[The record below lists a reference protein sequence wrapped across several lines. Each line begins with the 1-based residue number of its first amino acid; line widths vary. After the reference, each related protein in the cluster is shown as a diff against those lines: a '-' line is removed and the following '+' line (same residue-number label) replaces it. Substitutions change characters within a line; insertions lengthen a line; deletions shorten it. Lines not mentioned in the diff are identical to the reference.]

1 MTSTTP
7 RRRSSKQS
15 RREGKLFRFSMLLSL
30 LCVGAAHAN
39 GRSAEIVNSFQ
50 SFCLPG
56 PPDFAALDAKA
67 TAMNLS
73 VRKNVVTPPQS
84 DQTARTKSWIM
95 PLAGGPNEL
104 IASEAH
110 GPQGE
115 TESCGIG
122 AENVDGEEVKRELTS
137 RMDLSAPAREAFSA
151 DGAQR
156 VTYWRYADELVVV
169 LADVDAGENSRDLPS
184 PAACKEYA

>member
-1 MTSTTP
+1 
-7 RRRSSKQS
+7 
-15 RREGKLFRFSMLLSL
+15 MLLSL

-39 GRSAEIVNSFQ
+39 ERSAEIVNSFQ

-95 PLAGGPNEL
+95 PLAGGSNEL

-115 TESCGIG
+115 MESCGIG

-169 LADVDAGENSRDLPS
+169 LADATPVKIPGIYLVLRHEKNTRH
-184 PAACKEYA
+184 

>member
-1 MTSTTP
+1 
-7 RRRSSKQS
+7 
-15 RREGKLFRFSMLLSL
+15 MLLSL
-30 LCVGAAHAN
+30 LCVSAAHAN
-39 GRSAEIVNSFQ
+39 ERSAEIVNSFQ

-84 DQTARTKSWIM
+84 DQTARAKSWIM
-95 PLAGGPNEL
+95 PLAGGSHEL

-115 TESCGIG
+115 RESCGIG

-137 RMDLSAPAREAFSA
+137 RMDLGAPAREAFSA

-156 VTYWRYADELVVV
+156 VTYWKYADELVVV
-169 LADVDAGENSRDLPS
+169 LADATPVKIPGIYLVLRHEKNTRH
-184 PAACKEYA
+184 